1 MKRIDYL
8 ENLGKWQASSH
19 PALADA
25 KPEALFEP
33 GFVEKYLRFHKDLWW
48 RIIRVHGTLCT
59 LDKLKEFPFDNLYA
73 PNGME
78 FWRLLIE
85 NFLDIACLMLH
96 GLVSDTGSS
105 VLSIPSFRDEIIKA
119 PWLFPQKLELLKKT
133 LRQCKFGPHVQSIAD
148 RVKDIRCNRIAHRL
162 IEWQSGGPLQA
173 FAEVSLEEIWRLFDA
188 THSLFGALSFGSA
201 YVTLAGDLIPSTVG
215 GQPTRTC
222 LDEVLDAVL
231 RDNVFVNMPE
241 RRAKWWPVHR
251 ERMKP
256 KDLQVMNELRKRIG
270 LPEA

>member
-1 MKRIDYL
+1 MKRINYL
-8 ENLGKWQASSH
+8 ENLGKWQAFSH

-25 KPEALFEP
+25 KPETLFEP
-33 GFVEKYLRFHKDLWW
+33 GFVEKYVRLHNDLWW
-48 RIIRVHGTLCT
+48 RTIRVHGTLRT
-59 LDKLKEFPFDNLYA
+59 LDELKEFPFDHLYA

-78 FWRLLIE
+78 FWRLVIE

-96 GLVSDTGSS
+96 GLVSDTGSD
-105 VLSIPSFRDEIIKA
+105 VLSIPTFRNEIIKA
-119 PWLFPQKLELLKKT
+119 PWLSPQKLGLLTKT
-133 LRQCKFGPHVQSIAD
+133 LKQCEFDAHVQSIAD
-148 RVKDIRCNRIAHRL
+148 RVKDIRHNRIAHRL
-162 IEWQSGGPLQA
+162 IDMQSGGPLQA
-173 FAEVSLEEIWRLFDA
+173 YADVSLEEIWRLFDA
-188 THSLFGALSFGSA
+188 TQSLFGALSFGSA

-231 RDNVFVNMPE
+231 RDNFFVNRPE
-241 RRAKWWPVHR
+241 QRGKWWPRDR

-256 KDLQVMNELRKRIG
+256 KDLQLMNDLLKRIG

>member
-1 MKRIDYL
+1 MKRTDYL

-33 GFVEKYLRFHKDLWW
+33 GFVEKYLRLHNNLWR
-48 RIIRVHGTLCT
+48 RIIRVHGTLYT
-59 LDKLKEFPFDNLYA
+59 LGELKEFPFHHFYLPD
-73 PNGME
+73 GME
-78 FWRLLIE
+78 FWRLVIE

-96 GLVSDTGSS
+96 GLVSDTGSD
-105 VLSIPSFRDEIIKA
+105 VLSMPSFRDEITKG
-119 PWLFPQKLELLKKT
+119 PWLSPQKRELLTEMLKQ
-133 LRQCKFGPHVQSIAD
+133 RRFDAHVQSIAD
-148 RVKDIRCNRIAHRL
+148 RVKDIRHNRIAHRL
-162 IEWQSGGPLQA
+162 IDRQNGGTFQA
-173 FAEVSLEEIWRLFDA
+173 FAGVSLEEIWRLFDA
-188 THSLFGALSFGSA
+188 THSLFGALSFGAA
-201 YVTLAGDLIPSTVG
+201 YITLAGDLIPSTVG

-231 RDNVFVNMPE
+231 RDSFFVNMPE
-241 RRAKWWPVHR
+241 RRAKWWPGHR

-256 KDLQVMNELRKRIG
+256 KNLQEMNDLRKRIG